1 MSTDTKRV
9 FGSKSRRLRDKQEF
23 LDKIKLKEDTDY
35 IYLKCNDKRKE
46 IEIQKNEIADV
57 FIKSNTCEELLRK
70 YVMLINAKIYDTS
83 VEIDNRIEKLAKEI
97 LSQIE
102 EIQIKIQKVIKY
114 TKLEM
119 EKEIEER
126 FNEAERRQQEKMIQ
140 KVNEQN
146 QMINNMN
153 HTRYELD
160 LIKIQFEE
168 TNIQCN
174 KLNKINEQ
182 LKIDLDTVKSDNIN
196 LKKKLNEVEQSNA
209 QIKEEYFTLF
219 NNNNNNNNNNII
231 NDNIIESLSNND
243 SNKSV
248 SDNNADN
255 NNNNSITS
263 NSQNDPYNPKLL
275 IVTLKDVIKLS
286 RKEINDLTEQIA
298 DMKKE
303 KNEASQLLQKCI
315 DDINIE
321 YHNTIGNSNSN
332 YTTYGNKKYSNIPP
346 TYYGATFDVIS
357 NNSSNSNFSIKTFQN
372 PKLKALEHRLEVL
385 TYIYDN
391 SLQNVKHKKMYFG
404 SQPNAAI
411 VNTTGMSKRTT
422 FYK

>member
-1 MSTDTKRV
+1 MSTDTKRI
-9 FGSKSRRLRDKQEF
+9 FGNKSRRLRDKQEF

-35 IYLKCNDKRKE
+35 IYLKCNDKKKE
-46 IEIQKNEIADV
+46 IEVQKNEIADV

-83 VEIDNRIEKLAKEI
+83 VEIDNRIEKLAREI

-219 NNNNNNNNNNII
+219 NTNNNNDINNNN
-231 NDNIIESLSNND
+231 NIIESLSNNE

-248 SDNNADN
+248 SEENAE
-255 NNNNSITS
+255 NNSITL

-315 DDINIE
+315 DDINVE
-321 YHNTIGNSNSN
+321 YHNIIGNSGS
-332 YTTYGNKKYSNIPP
+332 YSSYGNKKHSNLTP
-346 TYYGATFDVIS
+346 TYYGASFDVIS
-357 NNSSNSNFSIKTFQN
+357 NNSSNSNFSIKTLPN

-385 TYIYDN
+385 TYIFDN
-391 SLQNVKHKKMYFG
+391 SLQNVKNKKMYFG